1 MITIQNGT
9 LDDFF
14 DSAIQT
20 AKEIDENKKVTPKHT
35 IWMNTEDLLNILKPQ
50 RTILLKYLKDKQKV
64 YYQVL
69 LDDLKKSPASL
80 NRDLELL
87 SKYQLIDITKEP
99 NFGHGIKK
107 VIKPL
112 YLNDN
117 IEFKAVI

>member
-20 AKEIDENKKVTPKHT
+20 AKEIDENKKVTPKYT

-69 LDDLKKSPASL
+69 LNDLKKSPASL

-87 SKYQLIDITKEP
+87 YKYQLIDIIKEP
-99 NFGHGIKK
+99 NSGHGIRK

-112 YLNDN
+112 YLNNN

>member
-20 AKEIDENKKVTPKHT
+20 AKEIDENKKVTPKHI

>member
-99 NFGHGIKK
+99 NSGHGIRK

>member
-20 AKEIDENKKVTPKHT
+20 AREIDENKKVTPKHT

-99 NFGHGIKK
+99 NSGHGIKK

>member
-1 MITIQNGT
+1 MVTIQNGT

-14 DSAIQT
+14 DSAMQT
-20 AKEIDENKKVTPKHT
+20 AKEIDENRKVTQKHT
-35 IWMNTEDLLNILKPQ
+35 IWLETEDLLNILKPQ
-50 RTILLKYLKDKQKV
+50 RTALLKYLKNKEKV

-69 LDDLKKSPASL
+69 LDKLNKSLSTL

-87 SKYQLIDITKEP
+87 SKYQLIDIAKEI
-99 NFGHGIKK
+99 NSNHKAIK

-112 YLNDN
+112 YLNET